1 MALTFHPLKVKK
13 VSRETSDCISVLFDV
28 PEDLKPSFAFKQG
41 QNLTLRKSFNGEEV
55 RRTYS
60 ICASPLDGELRV
72 AIKKIPEGVFSTYLN
87 DDLRPGDTLDVMPPQ
102 GRFFT
107 EAHPSQTKVYV
118 AFAAGSGITPILS
131 IVKTILRT
139 EPGSRFCLVYG
150 NRTRGSIIFKAEL
163 EALKNR
169 FMDRLS
175 IYHILSRE
183 KADAEILSGRIDAAK
198 CKFFLDKIIAPQ
210 TIDECFL
217 CGPEA
222 MIHDVRDVL
231 LQAGVEPRKIHYELF
246 YSAAANQQRQ
256 AVKPVVVNDQ
266 QSTVTVTLDGTAVQ
280 MVMGYHG
287 ESVLEAALRNGAD
300 LPFACKGGV
309 CATCRARLTE
319 GKVEMDINYALEQDE
334 LDAGFILTCQAHP
347 RTPDVAVNFD
357 IK

>member
-1 MALTFHPLKVKK
+1 MAVTFHSLKVKK
-13 VSRETSDCISVLFDV
+13 VVRETADCISVLFDV
-28 PEDLKPSFAFKQG
+28 PDELRPSFVFKQG
-41 QNLTLRKSFNGEEV
+41 QNLTLRRSFDGQEV

-60 ICASPLDGELRV
+60 ICTSPLDNELRV
-72 AIKKIPEGVFSTYLN
+72 AIKRIPDGIFSNYVN
-87 DDLRPGDTLDVMPPQ
+87 QELRAGDTLEVMPPQ

-107 EAHPSQTKVYV
+107 ETHPTHAKMYV

-131 IVKTILRT
+131 IIKTILRS
-139 EPGSRFCLVYG
+139 EPESRFCLVYG
-150 NRTRGSIIFKAEL
+150 NRSRSSIIFKSEL

-198 CKFFLDKIIAPQ
+198 CKVFLEKIIAPQ

-217 CGPEA
+217 CGPES

-231 LQAGVEPRKIHYELF
+231 VAAGVEPKKIHYELF
-246 YSAAANQQRQ
+246 FSAAGN
-256 AVKPVVVNDQ
+256 KPREVVPEVMANDQ
-266 QSTVTVTLDGTAVQ
+266 QSTLTLTLDGSAVQ
-280 MVMGYHG
+280 IPMAYHG
-287 ESVLEAALRNGAD
+287 ESILEAALRNGAD
-300 LPFACKGGV
+300 LPYACKGGV
-309 CATCRARLTE
+309 CATCRARLTH
-319 GKVEMDINYALEQDE
+319 GQVEMDINYALEQDE

-347 RTPDVAVNFD
+347 RTPEVAVNFD